1 MAAPAAAA
9 AAATTDIFSLRAAAA
24 AVVTLCD
31 ERRLQAA
38 APLPPP
44 VQPAMEQLRW
54 AVLELEARLHAAGR
68 AWLAL
73 PGGVRQA
80 WLGAVRLAAHPLEL
94 SAALLLLDGAM
105 APAVRSRAWGQERA
119 RSWRTRAPAAV
130 TVSGVAELLLVL
142 DDTCAWDALE
152 KLAAPK
158 PEGKKGGGGTPKG
171 AAAAPP
177 PPPPPQQHRRRSPD
191 EFARSQGEALP
202 VVRWC
207 QVAGAAR
214 GDGLRAVVLGELV
227 TLTPREGGGWACTPC
242 GAVVEGG
249 LVDMRGL
256 TTEEATGERITI
268 WYEEGEDEAKVD
280 VPYAGHV
287 AAVHPHG
294 AGLQV
299 HFDQLLANGKIEV
312 INATDEDEWMWGDHT
327 LKPPDYTRFP
337 EVLRDQH
344 SVHHQLVFE
353 APAGAEAEG
362 EAEEAESVVKEE

>member
-1 MAAPAAAA
+1 P
-9 AAATTDIFSLRAAAA
+9 
-24 AVVTLCD
+24 
-31 ERRLQAA
+31 
-38 APLPPP
+38 
-44 VQPAMEQLRW
+44 
-54 AVLELEARLHAAGR
+54 
-68 AWLAL
+68 
-73 PGGVRQA
+73 
-80 WLGAVRLAAHPLEL
+80 
-94 SAALLLLDGAM
+94 
-105 APAVRSRAWGQERA
+105 
-119 RSWRTRAPAAV
+119 
-130 TVSGVAELLLVL
+130 
-142 DDTCAWDALE
+142 
-152 KLAAPK
+152 
-158 PEGKKGGGGTPKG
+158 
-171 AAAAPP
+171 
-177 PPPPPQQHRRRSPD
+177 QHRRRSPD

-353 APAGAEAEG
+353 APAEAEAEG
-362 EAEEAESVVKEE
+362 EGEAEG